1 MSVPN
6 TDHKVLAF
14 MIKQERKTTDDH
26 NTKLNIRSVQGGYHH
41 HHVQLQLLRNTYY
54 ASLCTSVSIILHLRD
69 EEIFQDAERGLLT
82 Y

>member
-41 HHVQLQLLRNTYY
+41 HHVQQCQKVVEK
-54 ASLCTSVSIILHLRD
+54 A
-69 EEIFQDAERGLLT
+69 LT
-82 Y
+82 NVAPRAGSGNAGCEGTF